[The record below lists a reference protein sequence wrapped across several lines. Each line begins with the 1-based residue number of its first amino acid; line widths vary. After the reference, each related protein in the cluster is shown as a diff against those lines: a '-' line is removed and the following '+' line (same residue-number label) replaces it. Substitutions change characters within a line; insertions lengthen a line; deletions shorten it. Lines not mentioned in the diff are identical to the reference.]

1 MSSPLKPVEP
11 ARRVLRIPRAR
22 RSVESIPAP
31 VALTPEEAGW
41 LPDGAANAFGSAQ
54 SRRWRLARAITVRL
68 VAYAA
73 LAYTAWWLAP
83 VSIVFYIAVPAAYL
97 VVFATV
103 AHARYIARLRDATPV
118 RLPVSPDVLA
128 PFGVALLEVRVGP
141 PGMAPGISYRHFNRA
156 WLILSPFT
164 ISDRAYLQFVF
175 GHESAHAI
183 RNDTLRFRLDVAL
196 TLALV
201 TCAVVGLDALVV
213 AEAVVVAGI
222 WRVASR
228 WRCEVAC
235 DSAAVRARGIADMTA
250 FMEALTAEPRPLPRQ
265 ALDLLAHPPMS
276 WRLRWQVRRA

>member
-11 ARRVLRIPRAR
+11 ARRTFRIPRSRVSA
-22 RSVESIPAP
+22 ESLAP
-31 VALTPEEAGW
+31 VASTPEDAGW

-54 SRRWRLARAITVRL
+54 SRRWTLVRAVTVRL

-73 LAYTAWWLAP
+73 LAYAAWRLAP
-83 VSIVFYIAVPAAYL
+83 VSVVFYVAVPVVYL
-97 VVFATV
+97 VVFSTI
-103 AHARYIARLRDATPV
+103 AHARYIARLRIGTPIK
-118 RLPVSPDVLA
+118 LPVSPEVLA

-141 PGMAPGISYRHFNRA
+141 PGMAPGISYRHFSRA

-201 TCAVVGLDALVV
+201 TCTVVGLDALVV
-213 AEAVVVAGI
+213 AGAVIVAGI

-235 DSAAVRARGIADMTA
+235 DSAAVRARGVADMTA
-250 FMEALTAEPRPLPRQ
+250 FIEALSAEPRPLPRQ
-265 ALDLLAHPPMS
+265 ALDLLAHPPLS